1 MPRIFKVLLLS
12 QESTTV
18 QRYPNLWILLNMSQ
32 KKNRSKAWRYTPKNL
47 NAKEAEAES
56 QV

>member
-1 MPRIFKVLLLS
+1 MPIIFKVLLLS

-32 KKNRSKAWRYTPKNL
+32 KKKQKPGMEVHTQKPQR
-47 NAKEAEAES
+47 
-56 QV
+56 